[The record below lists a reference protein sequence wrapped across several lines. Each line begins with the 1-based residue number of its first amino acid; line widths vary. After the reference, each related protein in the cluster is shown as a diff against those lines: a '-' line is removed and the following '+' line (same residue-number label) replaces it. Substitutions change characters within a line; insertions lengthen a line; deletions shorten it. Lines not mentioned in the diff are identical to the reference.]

1 MLRLCLPVLLG
12 AALVACGGGQ
22 GERTTASARGGSGSA
37 ANSAQAVSSSG
48 GLRERAA
55 ALNRAELARAAAG
68 GAGEKRVRSA
78 VEASGLVVAWR
89 FYNTVTGS
97 HFYTTSTQEKNDVLN
112 LMPDYFYEG
121 PAFMVSS
128 VAGQGLSP
136 VYRFFNHRSGVHFYT
151 ISEDEKALLQ
161 ANDRDL
167 AFEGVAYYASK
178 VPGASFRPLY
188 RFFLAPM
195 GFHFYS
201 NRESE
206 RDHIVANLPAYQLE
220 GVGYYVI
227 EPSAIVVRQVKV
239 AHSGATDRQC
249 YQAGSHT
256 LVACDSAAATDLNAQ
271 QDGHRYLTQGMR
283 YNEVPRP
290 EGGHFDRTECVLDQ
304 TTGLVWEG
312 HTLEGSRSAGARYT
326 HYDNP
331 DMPQRLDSTLG
342 LVKPTPQEIDAE
354 TNSMGHVRRVNE
366 SALCGF
372 SDWRMPTPRELQ
384 SLVDYGVA
392 PGNGPMITADWFA
405 NAAAVAYWTDSTGSH
420 PSTAWMVKFNTGQV
434 LPQGLRFVP
443 AAVRLVRSGQ

>member
-1 MLRLCLPVLLG
+1 M
-12 AALVACGGGQ
+12 
-22 GERTTASARGGSGSA
+22 
-37 ANSAQAVSSSG
+37 
-48 GLRERAA
+48 
-55 ALNRAELARAAAG
+55 
-68 GAGEKRVRSA
+68 
-78 VEASGLVVAWR
+78 AWR

-167 AFEGVAYYASK
+167 RFEGVAYYASK
-178 VPGASFRPLY
+178 TAGASFRPLY

-227 EPSAIVVRQVKV
+227 EPSAVEVRQLKV
-239 AHSGATDRQC
+239 AHSGATDQQC
-249 YQAGSHT
+249 YQAGSHA

-271 QDGHRYLTQGMR
+271 QDGHRYATQGMR
-283 YNEVPRP
+283 YSEVPDP
-290 EGGHFDRTECVLDQ
+290 EGGYFDRSECVSDQ
-304 TTGLVWEG
+304 TTGLIWEG
-312 HTLEGSRSAGARYT
+312 KPAEGWRAAGARYT
-326 HYDNP
+326 NYDNP
-331 DMPQRLDSTLG
+331 NVVQRLDSNLG
-342 LVKPTPQEIDAE
+342 FVKPTPQEIDAE
-354 TNSMGHVRRVNE
+354 TNSMGYVRRVNE
-366 SALCGF
+366 AALCGF
-372 SDWRMPTPRELQ
+372 TDWRLPTPGELQ
-384 SLVDYGVA
+384 SLVDYGVV
-392 PGNGPMITADWFA
+392 PGNGPMIATDWLVNTASA
-405 NAAAVAYWTDSTGSH
+405 TYWTSGAGVH
-420 PSTAWMVKFNTGQV
+420 PTAAWIVMFNTGHV
-434 LPQGLRFVP
+434 RPQGLRFSS
-443 AAVRLVRSGQ
+443 AAIRLVRSSR